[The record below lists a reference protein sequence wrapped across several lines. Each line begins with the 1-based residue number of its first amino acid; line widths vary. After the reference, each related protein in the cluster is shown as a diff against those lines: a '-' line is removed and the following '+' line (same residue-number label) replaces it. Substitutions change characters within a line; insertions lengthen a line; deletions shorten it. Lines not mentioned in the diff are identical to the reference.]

1 MKEYVFIFDMVF
13 IRIVNFSSCLRYF
26 ISKLFK
32 NAKTKHFI
40 NLQLCFQSRNGRQLS
55 IQCRQMGMPGEAQL
69 PQALD
74 NMLLVALV
82 LLNAS
87 DVKCSFALFSCLC
100 QMHLYN
106 KDLLSACYVPAKYP
120 ELDYR
125 ATKMCTC
132 IPQPIKAV

>member
-1 MKEYVFIFDMVF
+1 MVF
-13 IRIVNFSSCLRYF
+13 IRTVNFFSCLRYF
-26 ISKLFK
+26 TSKLFK

-55 IQCRQMGMPGEAQL
+55 IQYRQVGMPGEAQL

-74 NMLLVALV
+74 NILLVALV
-82 LLNAS
+82 LLNVS
-87 DVKCSFALFSCLC
+87 DVRCSFALFSCLY

-106 KDLLSACYVPAKYP
+106 KDLLSAYYVPAKYP

-125 ATKMCTC
+125 STKMCTC